1 MSDSK
6 QCPNPPLKGMYK
18 RLCLTP
24 DIKRSPLTVLQ
35 ASRGLGL
42 HLGTLD
48 SNLYG
53 VLGLAGRRT
62 CSSSY

>member
-1 MSDSK
+1 MSGS
-6 QCPNPPLKGMYK
+6 NPAARSFHQGIYK
-18 RLCLTP
+18 RLCLTSHVN
-24 DIKRSPLTVLQ
+24 RSMLTALQ

-42 HLGTLD
+42 HLGTGD